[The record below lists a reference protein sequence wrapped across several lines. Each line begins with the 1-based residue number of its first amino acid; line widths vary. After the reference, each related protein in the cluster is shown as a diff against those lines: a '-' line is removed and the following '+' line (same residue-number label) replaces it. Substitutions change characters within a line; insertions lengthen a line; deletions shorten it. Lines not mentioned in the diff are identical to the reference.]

1 MSVWDLDH
9 YAESRSYR
17 NEVKRGG
24 GIIPDKFAYLAPY
37 DYLEPVCSYTNI
49 MIPTNILHKFIK

>member
-9 YAESRSYR
+9 YDESRSYR
-17 NEVKRGG
+17 NEVKSG
-24 GIIPDKFAYLAPY
+24 GIIRDKFAHLAPY

-49 MIPTNILHKFIK
+49 TIPTNILHKFIK